1 MHHIIRYRS
10 HLTHQKGRDVIEVAA
25 DSRRLLDTAHRISTV
40 DLTVTMRRAFDTFR
54 EHMAAVIIEW
64 LLDLLQC
71 HVAGDTSV
79 LKDII
84 ASEIFLPRRRDT
96 CFLYQEVSLI
106 YPEAHE
112 GARLDWLFVY
122 HPRLWKRPRL
132 NLKQIYITILTM
144 GQDNRLAVGMFFA
157 SFILTVLTA
166 PS

>member
-1 MHHIIRYRS
+1 M
-10 HLTHQKGRDVIEVAA
+10 IEVAGDA
-25 DSRRLLDTAHRISTV
+25 KRLLETARKINSI

-71 HVAGDTSV
+71 HVAGDKSI
-79 LKDII
+79 LKEII
-84 ASEIFLPRRRDT
+84 AKEIFAPRRHDSG
-96 CFLYQEVSLI
+96 FLYPEVAQL

-144 GQDNRLAVGMFFA
+144 SRQNRLDVGKPTF
-157 SFILTVLTA
+157 LVTNTWH
-166 PS
+166 